1 MKNLKGKFQLK
12 IKIPTENKEEEE
24 KNLSQIN
31 NNNNK
36 SSISQITDNI
46 FTSGYLVAKDIT
58 FLLNNNFT
66 HVINCSR
73 GSSMES
79 PNDELIKS
87 QNYEKSP
94 SIKYLPIFLRD
105 DPGADIINCFFQA
118 IDFIESDNKKSN
130 KKILF
135 HCIEGISRA
144 PAIIAGYLMWKQN
157 LKTEKAIELIKS
169 KRNCVDINLGFTIQ
183 LHKWQNYLF
192 SPAEKIQI
200 FKLNPNIRLLEEKEI
215 ESGNFNNEEYL
226 IRYNY
231 KLFYINNIQ
240 NCEKENLINE
250 ISNMNLNENK
260 VFEDK
265 DHKIEFIK
273 NLLKYDKLL
282 RNEQSSIFYYKNIS
296 NDNSIME
303 DIKKGSFLKEIRL
316 GNLFVKA

>member
-12 IKIPTENKEEEE
+12 ITIPKNDQLEEE

-31 NNNNK
+31 NNNNRT
-36 SSISQITDNI
+36 SLSQITENI

-79 PNDELIKS
+79 PNEELLKS

-118 IDFIESDNKKSN
+118 IDFIESDYKKRN
-130 KKILF
+130 KKILI

-157 LKTEKAIELIKS
+157 LKTENAIELVKS

-183 LHKWQNYLF
+183 LHKWENYLF

-215 ESGNFNNEEYL
+215 ENENFNNDEYL

-231 KLFYINNIQ
+231 KLFYVNN
-240 NCEKENLINE
+240 KENIENEKIINE
-250 ISNMNLNENK
+250 ISNINLHEDIAFENK
-260 VFEDK
+260 KIVF
-265 DHKIEFIK
+265 IRNVI
-273 NLLKYDKLL
+273 KYDKLL
-282 RNEQSSIFYYKNIS
+282 KDEQVSIFYFKNIS
-296 NDNSIME
+296 NSNLIIE
-303 DIKKGSFLKEIRL
+303 NIKNDIYLKEIK
-316 GNLFVKA
+316 FWKVKS

>member
-12 IKIPTENKEEEE
+12 ITIPKNDQLEEE

-31 NNNNK
+31 NNNNRT
-36 SSISQITDNI
+36 SLSQITENI

-79 PNDELIKS
+79 PNEELLKS

-118 IDFIESDNKKSN
+118 IDFIESDYKKRN
-130 KKILF
+130 KKILI

-157 LKTEKAIELIKS
+157 LKTENAIELVKS

-183 LHKWQNYLF
+183 LHKWENYLF

-215 ESGNFNNEEYL
+215 ENENFNNDEYL

-231 KLFYINNIQ
+231 KLFYVNN
-240 NCEKENLINE
+240 KENIENEKIINE
-250 ISNMNLNENK
+250 ISNINLHEDIAFENK
-260 VFEDK
+260 
-265 DHKIEFIK
+265 KIEFIR
-273 NLLKYDKLL
+273 NVIKYDKLL
-282 RNEQSSIFYYKNIS
+282 KVEQVSIFYFKNIS
-296 NDNSIME
+296 NSNLIIE
-303 DIKKGSFLKEIRL
+303 NIKNDTHLKEIK
-316 GNLFVKA
+316 FWKVKS

>member
-12 IKIPTENKEEEE
+12 ITIPKNDQLEEE

-31 NNNNK
+31 NNNNRT
-36 SSISQITDNI
+36 SLSQITENI

-79 PNDELIKS
+79 PNEELLKS

-118 IDFIESDNKKSN
+118 IDFIESDYKKRN
-130 KKILF
+130 KKILI

-157 LKTEKAIELIKS
+157 LKTENAIELVKS

-183 LHKWQNYLF
+183 LHKWENYLF
-192 SPAEKIQI
+192 SPAEKKQI

-215 ESGNFNNEEYL
+215 ENENFNNDEYL

-231 KLFYINNIQ
+231 KLFYVNN
-240 NCEKENLINE
+240 KENIENEKIINE
-250 ISNMNLNENK
+250 ISNINLHEDIAFENK
-260 VFEDK
+260 
-265 DHKIEFIK
+265 KIEFIR
-273 NLLKYDKLL
+273 NVIKYDKLL
-282 RNEQSSIFYYKNIS
+282 KDEQVSIFYFKNIS
-296 NDNSIME
+296 NSNLIIE
-303 DIKKGSFLKEIRL
+303 NIKNDTHLKEIK
-316 GNLFVKA
+316 FWKVKS

>member
-12 IKIPTENKEEEE
+12 ITIPKNDQLEEE

-31 NNNNK
+31 NNNNRT
-36 SSISQITDNI
+36 SLSQITENI

-79 PNDELIKS
+79 PNEELLKS

-118 IDFIESDNKKSN
+118 IDFIESDYKKRN
-130 KKILF
+130 KKILI

-157 LKTEKAIELIKS
+157 LKTENAIELVKS

-183 LHKWQNYLF
+183 LHKWENYLF

-215 ESGNFNNEEYL
+215 EN
-226 IRYNY
+226 
-231 KLFYINNIQ
+231 
-240 NCEKENLINE
+240 ENLYY
-250 ISNMNLNENK
+250 L
-260 VFEDK
+260 F
-265 DHKIEFIK
+265 H
-273 NLLKYDKLL
+273 LLFFHFLYFL
-282 RNEQSSIFYYKNIS
+282 YY
-296 NDNSIME
+296 
-303 DIKKGSFLKEIRL
+303 
-316 GNLFVKA
+316 